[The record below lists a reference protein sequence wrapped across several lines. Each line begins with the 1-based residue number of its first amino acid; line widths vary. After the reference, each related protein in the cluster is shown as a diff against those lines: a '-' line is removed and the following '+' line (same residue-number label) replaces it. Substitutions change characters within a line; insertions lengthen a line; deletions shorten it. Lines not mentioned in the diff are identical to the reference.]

1 MIERIRQRLQPYA
14 PLFLRLGLA
23 VVFFLFAFQKLSN
36 PEQGRAE
43 IQLLLNIG
51 IGGSAA
57 LNFYLGVAEIIISV
71 CLLLGAF
78 IKYAGLGAFI
88 LIGTFFLGIV
98 TKYGITQ
105 DPTLNRDLGLIGAS
119 FAIWLLGA
127 GPFSVDHWQEKR
139 KTKES
144 ISTPQQ

>member
-1 MIERIRQRLQPYA
+1 MIEKFRQRLQPYA

-23 VVFFLFAFQKLSN
+23 VVFFLFSFQKLSA

-51 IGGSAA
+51 IGGAAA
-57 LNFYLGVAEIIISV
+57 LNFYLGLAELIIGA

-78 IKYAGLGAFI
+78 VRYAGLGAFI

-119 FAIWLLGA
+119 FALWLLGA
-127 GPFSVDHWQEKR
+127 GPFSIDRWLSKR
-139 KTKES
+139 NEQKS
-144 ISTPQQ
+144 RA

>member
-1 MIERIRQRLQPYA
+1 MYMLEQLQQRLAPYA
-14 PLFLRLGLA
+14 PLFLRLGISI
-23 VVFFLFAFQKLSN
+23 VFFLFAFQKLSN

-51 IGGSAA
+51 LGGAAA
-57 LNFYLGVAEIIISV
+57 LNFYLGLAELIIGV

-88 LIGTFFLGIV
+88 LIGMFFLGIV

-119 FAIWLLGA
+119 FTLWLLGA
-127 GPFSVDHWQEKR
+127 GPFSIDRWREKR
-139 KTKES
+139 KSPAT
-144 ISTPQQ
+144 QQ

>member
-1 MIERIRQRLQPYA
+1 MIEQLQQRLKPYA

-23 VVFFLFAFQKLSN
+23 AVFFLFSFQKLFS

-57 LNFYLGVAEIIISV
+57 LNFYLGLAELIIGI
-71 CLLLGAF
+71 CLLLGAYMR
-78 IKYAGLGAFI
+78 YAGLAAFF
-88 LIGTFFLGIV
+88 LITTFFLGIV

-119 FAIWLLGA
+119 FTIWLLGA
-127 GPFSVDHWQEKR
+127 GPFSIDQWR
-139 KTKES
+139 KKKKE
-144 ISTPQQ
+144 TPSV